1 MALIAEQEP
10 RMTGEAENEE
20 SVELIDYFRIMWSH
34 RWLIGMGTAA
44 AIGLAVLYGLAA
56 PKRYQASLLLKVGT
70 VFTGDDAGSARL
82 GLIEA
87 PKTIAQVL
95 TGDAML
101 EKLRAHLGMENLTVG
116 SLRSALNVQV
126 VKNDLDVA
134 STTLVDLKLTLTDPQ
149 QVVNGLTFLA
159 DQLIAEHA
167 PSYSAGL
174 AIIDREQESLK
185 EKVRVNEMQQDTLKR
200 QVADLRAQVVAE
212 SKFRETLDRNIARV
226 EGEVSQA
233 RARLDEAKPDASD
246 ALWEQTLFQS
256 RQVQLDQLYRERNE
270 SELRG
275 SKARAEIYS
284 VESTATYL
292 TGQRV
297 DYENRIVEL
306 DAFRTRSQN
315 THVRSTAVLPS
326 APVSP
331 NKMLLVAIALV
342 LGLLGATLTAF
353 LIEYVR
359 TARQRRLFG
368 SPLFPG

>member
-1 MALIAEQEP
+1 MTPVAEQEP
-10 RMTGEAENEE
+10 RVTGEADSEE
-20 SVELIDYFRIMWSH
+20 SVELIDFLRVLWSY

-44 AIGLAVLYGLAA
+44 AMGLAVLYGVAT

-70 VFTGDDAGSARL
+70 VFTGDDAGTARL

-95 TGDAML
+95 TGDAIL
-101 EKLRAHLGMENLTVG
+101 EKLRAHLGMEELTVQ
-116 SLRSALNVQV
+116 SLRSALKVQV
-126 VKNDLDVA
+126 VKNDMDVA
-134 STTLVDLKLTLTDPQ
+134 STTLVELKLTLTDPQ
-149 QVVNGLTFLA
+149 MVLNGLTFLA

-185 EKVRVNEMQQDTLKR
+185 EKIHVNEIQQETLKR
-200 QVADLRAQVVAE
+200 QIADLRAQVSAE

-233 RARLDEAKPDASD
+233 RARLAKAQPNASE

-256 RQVQLDQLYRERNE
+256 RQVHLDQLYRERNE

-275 SKARAEIYS
+275 SKARGEIYS

-297 DYENRIVEL
+297 DYENRIVAL
-306 DAFRTRSQN
+306 DALRTRSQN
-315 THVRSTAVLPS
+315 TQVRSTAVLPT

-331 NKMLLVAIALV
+331 DKTLLVAIGLV
-342 LGLLGATLTAF
+342 LGLLGSTLMAF
-353 LIEYVR
+353 LVEYVR
-359 TARQRRLFG
+359 VARQRRLFG
-368 SPLFPG
+368 GPLFPG